1 MMMTAKT
8 TVPRSAVLLGAGGLL
23 PTLAAVAA
31 VWLAPRDLAAF
42 GFSAGA
48 IYGATILSFI
58 GGAWWGLG
66 AAGAE
71 GPMLAR
77 ILGLS
82 VVPSLV
88 AGAVL
93 VVLSAETVTLLAF
106 AFVAVLLVDQLLARS
121 GQAPV
126 WWLRL
131 RIPLSLAM
139 AVLHLLLAIGYGW
152 RFGWA

>member
-1 MMMTAKT
+1 MTTTATT

-23 PTLAAVAA
+23 PTIAAVAA
-31 VWLAPRDLAAF
+31 VWLAPRDVAAF

-66 AAGAE
+66 AARAE
-71 GPMLAR
+71 GAALAR

-88 AGAVL
+88 AAAVL
-93 VVLSAETVTLLAF
+93 VVLSPEAVALLALSF
-106 AFVAVLLVDQLLARS
+106 AAVLLVDRMLVHA
-121 GQAPV
+121 GQAPA

-131 RIPLSLAM
+131 RIPLSVSM
-139 AVLHLLLAIGYGW
+139 AVLHLLLAVGYGL